1 MGKVKFWDMSW
12 LRITFKRKR
21 VLRKGERDFPGGPG
35 VKNLLSSSGRV
46 ESLVW
51 EQSPGKANM
60 KPLHHNRKSCVL
72 QLRPNA
78 TKYIINKNL
87 KNREREKKQL
97 GVIGSVQEAGGCSGG
112 KWRQRATQRL

>member
-1 MGKVKFWDMSW
+1 
-12 LRITFKRKR
+12 
-21 VLRKGERDFPGGPG
+21 
-35 VKNLLSSSGRV
+35 
-46 ESLVW
+46 
-51 EQSPGKANM
+51 M

-97 GVIGSVQEAGGCSGG
+97 GPAGPVQEAGGCSGREVEAEGNTEALESLEREKEEKG
-112 KWRQRATQRL
+112 KLERLWDVGEEDAKNNLTLKFC